1 MMTKISVIIPCYYSE
16 NTITDV
22 VEETIKEFKKI
33 NNYSYEFI
41 LVNDGSDD
49 GTYKKICKLAEKY
62 PFVTGVDF
70 SKNFGQHNAII
81 AGMKL
86 AKGDYIL
93 GMDDDFQ
100 THPSQIGKLISKI
113 EEGYD
118 VVYGKFPQRHHSLI
132 RNMQSRISEFSANY
146 LIDNPKGLKACPMYI
161 IRAFVKDEVIKS
173 QSSYTNLR
181 GLFLRTTSSITNA
194 EIEHFDRK
202 IGKSGYTLKKLMRLW
217 SSYLNYSVKPVK
229 LIRGFGIFTLII
241 GLIYLIISLI
251 LKIPSVN
258 IIASEIMAFAG
269 IIIFILGLLG
279 EYLVRL
285 FMVSTKEPQYV
296 IRAVTRED
304 EYE

>member
-1 MMTKISVIIPCYYSE
+1 MIKISVIIPCYYSE
-16 NTITDV
+16 KNITEV
-22 VEETIKEFKKI
+22 VEQTIEEFNKF
-33 NNYSYEFI
+33 NNYSCEFI
-41 LVNDGSDD
+41 LVNDGSND
-49 GTYKKICKLAEKY
+49 GTYSKICELAEKY

-100 THPSQIGKLISKI
+100 THPSQIHKLISKI

-132 RNMQSRISEFSANY
+132 RNIQSKISEFSANY

-161 IRAFVKDEVIKS
+161 IRAFVKDEIIKS

-181 GLFLRTTSSITNA
+181 GLFLRTTSRIANA

-202 IGKSGYTLKKLMRLW
+202 NGKSGYTFKKLMRLW
-217 SSYLNYSVKPVK
+217 SSYLNYSTKPVK
-229 LIRGFGIFTLII
+229 LIRGFGIFTFVI
-241 GLIYLIISLI
+241 GLVYLILSLI
-251 LKIPSVN
+251 FQISSVN
-258 IIASEIMAFAG
+258 IITSEIMVFAG

-285 FMVSTKEPQYV
+285 FMVSTNEPQYV
-296 IRAVTRED
+296 IRSVTKEAD
-304 EYE
+304 NE

>member
-1 MMTKISVIIPCYYSE
+1 MTKISVIIPCYYSE
-16 NTITDV
+16 KTITCV
-22 VEETIKEFKKI
+22 VEETIREFEKL
-33 NNYSYEFI
+33 NNYDCEFI

-49 GTYKKICKLAEKY
+49 GTYREICELSEIY

-100 THPSQIGKLISKI
+100 THPSQISKLIQKI

-118 VVYGKFPQRHHSLI
+118 VVYGKFPQRHHSVI
-132 RNMQSRISEFSANY
+132 RNIQSKISELSANY
-146 LIDNPKGLKACPMYI
+146 LIDNPKDLKACPMYI
-161 IRAFVKDEVIKS
+161 IRAFVKDEIVKS

-181 GLFLRTTSSITNA
+181 GLFLRTTSRIANA
-194 EIEHFDRK
+194 EIEHFERK
-202 IGKSGYTLKKLMRLW
+202 NGKSGYTFKKLMRLW
-217 SSYLNYSVKPVK
+217 GSYLNYSAKPVK
-229 LIRGFGIFTLII
+229 LIRGFGVFTFII
-241 GLIYLIISLI
+241 GLIYLILSLVFQ
-251 LKIPSVN
+251 IPSVN
-258 IIASEIMAFAG
+258 IIASEIMVFAG

-285 FMVSTKEPQYV
+285 FMMSTNEPQYV
-296 IRAVTRED
+296 IRSVTREADD
-304 EYE
+304 E